1 MCTLSVLFAYKVG
14 LFNIGA
20 SGQYAVGAGFALYF
34 AIHFNAPWWLCLLL
48 AMLGAGFLYLSGI
61 EQWSCAQ
68 TAVPNMGFNGIAAA
82 FLGGI
87 HPIGAIF
94 SSFFI
99 QHITSGGAYVD
110 KMVYCSQISDLIAAI
125 IIYFCGFVLFFKHCM
140 NRRFQKAEEKRAKA
154 EQQAADSVGIN
165 VYKMRYIGVL
175 ISGFL
180 GGLGGIVYITAGV
193 SEWKFENGVAGFGF
207 LALAVMIFGQWRPNL
222 IALTAVLFGLF
233 RALSNVYSGF
243 DFLASLNIPAT
254 FYKMLPYIISLL
266 VLALFSKKSRAPKAE
281 GIPYD
286 KGQR

>member
-286 KGQR
+286 KDQR

>member
-1 MCTLSVLFAYKVG
+1 MRWAQVLPCILPFILMHRGGCVCFLQCLA
-14 LFNIGA
+14 L
-20 SGQYAVGAGFALYF
+20 AG
-34 AIHFNAPWWLCLLL
+34 
-48 AMLGAGFLYLSGI
+48 LGAGFLYLSGI

-68 TAVPNMGFNGIAAA
+68 TAVPNMRFNGIAAA

-140 NRRFQKAEEKRAKA
+140 NRRLQKAEEKRAKA

-165 VYKMRYIGVL
+165 VYKMRYAGVL
-175 ISGFL
+175 ISGAL
-180 GGLGGIVYITAGV
+180 GGLGGLVYITAGV

-207 LALAVMIFGQWRPNL
+207 LALAVMIFGQWKPINIGL
-222 IALTAVLFGLF
+222 AALLFGLF
-233 RALSNVYSGF
+233 RALSNVYTGF
-243 DFLASLNIPAT
+243 DALVALKLPSTLYNMF
-254 FYKMLPYIISLL
+254 PYIISLVVL
-266 VLALFSKKSRAPKAE
+266 VFVSKNSRAPKAE